1 MFLRR
6 TVVLLSLVLLNCDNL
21 FGQSCNDCIT
31 VTDCQEAVEM
41 VNQNDAAAT
50 ALLRRAF
57 CGFGAR
63 RPKVC
68 CSALQAKLD
77 SHPNL
82 SLLPENCG
90 FIDGDR
96 LIGGMKAGLYQFPW
110 MALISHSTRSG
121 LKFQCGGTLINDR
134 YVLTAAHCMKNLQIA
149 GVRIGEYDYRTETDC
164 VGEPPK
170 VECESKIQ
178 DIRVEEAILHPAY
191 SGRPG
196 PVLNDIGLLRLS
208 KKVDFTP
215 KNAKPICL
223 PISSSLRQRA
233 LAGENATL
241 AGWGFTEEHLPSP
254 VLMTVNVPVHTP
266 EDCRF
271 SYHKGKLSE
280 SQPDLTVNKLCAG
293 EKGKDSCSG
302 DSGGPLMVAGLH
314 SGKSRYIQYGVVSTG
329 PRNCGSGAAGYY
341 TDVSK
346 YMQWILDTIKP

>member
-1 MFLRR
+1 MSRAVL
-6 TVVLLSLVLLNCDNL
+6 VVLSVLLCHL
-21 FGQSCNDCIT
+21 LTVLGQQCNDCIE
-31 VTDCQEAVEM
+31 VTRCERGLALAQK
-41 VNQNDAAAT
+41 NDQASQRQ
-50 ALLRRAF
+50 LRNVF
-57 CGFGAR
+57 CGFKNNN
-63 RPKVC
+63 PQVC
-68 CSALQAKLD
+68 CSQLGDSLD
-77 SHPNL
+77 RHPGL
-82 SLLPENCG
+82 ALLPQDCG
-90 FIDGDR
+90 FVDGNR
-96 LIGGMKAGLYQFPW
+96 IVGGGPAGLYEFPW
-110 MALISHSTRSG
+110 MVLISYKTRDG
-121 LKFQCGGTLINDR
+121 LKFQCGGSLINSR
-134 YVLTAAHCMKNLQIA
+134 YVLTAAHCIKGLNIA
-149 GVRIGEYDYRTETDC
+149 GVRVGEYDYRTVEDC
-164 VGEPPK
+164 VGQHEIQ
-170 VECESKIQ
+170 CETSIQ
-178 DIRVEEAILHPAY
+178 DIRVAEPIVHPEY
-191 SGRPG
+191 SGKPG
-196 PVLNDIGLLRLS
+196 PVLNDIGLLRL
-208 KKVDFTP
+208 KKEVNFTP

>member
-6 TVVLLSLVLLNCDNL
+6 TVVLLSVVLLNCRNVL
-21 FGQSCNDCIT
+21 GQSCNDCIT
-31 VTDCQEAVEM
+31 VTDCREAVEM

-223 PISSSLRQRA
+223 PITHELRTRPIA
-233 LAGENATL
+233 NLNATL
-241 AGWGFTEEHLPSP
+241 AGWGFTEEHVPSP
-254 VLMTVNVPVHTP
+254 TLLTVSVPVHTV
-266 EDCRF
+266 EACRKQ
-271 SYHKGKLSE
+271 YNRGKTTEMDDTL
-280 SQPDLTVNKLCAG
+280 NKICAG
-293 EKGKDSCSG
+293 TYGRDSCNG
-302 DSGGPLMVAGLH
+302 DSGGPLMIAGQYKDH
-314 SGKSRYIQYGVVSTG
+314 QRYIQYGVVSYG
-329 PRNCGSGAAGYY
+329 PRQCGSDFPGVY

-346 YMQWILDTIKP
+346 YMGWILDTIKP